1 MPRTRQSQSG
11 PEPSPEQPRV
21 VDCPQCEAPV
31 AVKPVTVVRPR
42 SGDLK
47 RLFKGDLNRVTC
59 EACQT
64 AFVLDVPILYR
75 DDEARFLVYFIA
87 EADPAQWPECERRM
101 QAVTAEVFTAAGGQ
115 APPSC
120 RLVTDRSALIE
131 KIALHERGLDDR
143 IIEYIKY
150 QLYQTPGGSARL
162 DPVRQRLLYDFSS
175 EPADGRLAFVVFDRE
190 HGRATAGAHLPIEV
204 YREVAEAFTSNL
216 GMRDELESLFPG
228 YMVSVDRIL

>member
-11 PEPSPEQPRV
+11 PESRPEQPRIV
-21 VDCPQCEAPV
+21 ECPQCDT
-31 AVKPVTVVRPR
+31 PVTVTPVTVLRPH
-42 SGDLK
+42 SSDLK

-64 AFVLDVPILYR
+64 TFVIDVPMLYR
-75 DDEARFLVYFIA
+75 DDEGRFLVYFIA
-87 EADPAQWPECERRM
+87 EPDPAQWPECERRM
-101 QAVTAEVFTAAGGQ
+101 QAVTAEVFTQDSGQ
-115 APPSC
+115 VPPSC

-150 QLYQTPGGSARL
+150 QLFQNPGGGERL

-175 EPADGRLAFVVFDRE
+175 DPDEGRLAFVVFDRE
-190 HGRATAGAHLPIEV
+190 HGRPTAAAHLPTEV
-204 YREVAEAFTSNL
+204 YREVVEAFTTNL

-228 YMVSVDRIL
+228 YMVNVDRIL